1 MSAMPNGL
9 QYTASEIE
17 DVIAY
22 EILDS
27 RGNATLGADVVLRSN
42 DKNHEIR
49 GRAMVPS
56 GASAGVREK
65 LELRDGDMSRY
76 RGQGVIKAVNN
87 VNETILKAI
96 KGKEFNQQTLDQV
109 MIELDGT
116 DNKSNLGANAMLA
129 VSMAFAHA
137 AAAERGLPLYRHLN
151 DSNALVM
158 PVPMMNIIN
167 GGAHA
172 NNSIDMQEFM
182 IMPVGA
188 KNFAEA
194 MRMGSEVFHALKKRL
209 NDEGHSVSVGD
220 EGGFAPNLPSS
231 RAALDLI
238 MVAIKDAGYEPGKD
252 VAIAL
257 DAASSEFYKN
267 GKYRLEGEG
276 MALTSDEMIDYY
288 EALCRDYPI
297 KSIEDGLDQD
307 DWTGWKKLTD
317 RLGKKVLL
325 VGDDLFVT
333 NVSDLKKGI
342 DGQIA
347 NSILVKVNQIGTLS
361 ETFAAIE
368 MAKQARYAHILS
380 HRSGE
385 TEDTT
390 ISDIAVATNAPLIK
404 AGSLSRSD
412 RLAKYN
418 RLLYIDLMAE
428 RSGKDVRYAG
438 QSAFQYLDL
447 AA

>member
-1 MSAMPNGL
+1 MPNGL

-418 RLLYIDLMAE
+418 RLLYIDLMAG